1 MIFNLKYEK
10 DREKFKE
17 LVRKYYEENA
27 TIEISKKRAK
37 RGIAQNRYLHLIL
50 GWFALEYGCTID
62 EVKVEFFKKT
72 CNREIFERENPKRP
86 GTHVLR
92 STRDLNTLEMTTA
105 IERFRNYSAGSA
117 GIYLPSPNEQEFL
130 SHIERE
136 ISNNLYV

>member
-17 LVRKYYEENA
+17 LVRKYYEES
-27 TIEISKKRAK
+27 TTVEISKKRAK
-37 RGIAQNRYLHLIL
+37 RSIAQNRYLHLIL

-72 CNREIFERENPKRP
+72 CNREIFERENTKRP
-86 GTHVLR
+86 GTYVLR

-105 IERFRNYSAGSA
+105 IERFRNYSAGTA

-130 SHIERE
+130 LHIERE
-136 ISNNLYV
+136 ISNSLYV